1 MARFASTLLL
11 VVALAALLSPS
22 PVPADPPAADVA
34 VNDALALQQAMHD
47 AKYYLQHGNDSKK
60 AVELLEQQLP
70 RVNGNGEYLRLL
82 RDAYRARFQDL
93 YLGKQPAQAE
103 VFLERLCVLEP
114 GAATD
119 ATLRPQPEAPRKI
132 EPAPAKAPE
141 PKQASIFPD
150 FGKIFKT
157 AQAPTKPNVVRGVP
171 AEDPFDVSNQRDLLP
186 ASGEKSDERQSKA
199 RQIVSRADDEF
210 KKNHYGPA
218 RTLYEEARALDAESL
233 AERHEHWAYCVLSDA
248 IEQLKQTSLPGK
260 ALADLRQQVEG
271 AVATSPSLTKSAQ
284 DILQEIEIRQKGAIA
299 PAAANVARAGLKHL
313 GQNPEG
319 WHVTDTPNFRIFH
332 KQNDEFAEKV
342 AQVAEQTRVEMARKW
357 FGNDG
362 AAWQPRC
369 ELIVHPTGQAYSQMT
384 GVSQSSP
391 GHSRIESDK
400 SNAARVIARRM
411 DMRLDSPGMMDSILP
426 HETTHVVLAGQFGAF
441 PVPRWADEGIAVLT
455 EPAAKIAQHRQNLQR
470 CHQQGQ
476 LFGLKELMVL
486 QDYPEPRRVTAFY
499 AQSVM
504 LVDFLTQQKGPTVL
518 TSFVRDG
525 LREGYEPALQRHYG
539 MNFAQLQ
546 QLWNQQVLGG
556 QKVAA
561 GN

>member
-1 MARFASTLLL
+1 MARYASTLLL
-11 VVALAALLSPS
+11 VAALATVLSPS
-22 PVPADPPAADVA
+22 PLPADPPAADAA
-34 VNDALALQQAMHD
+34 VKDALALQQAMQE
-47 AKYYLQHGNDSKK
+47 AKYFLQHGNDSKK
-60 AVELLEQQLP
+60 AVALLELQLP
-70 RVNGNGEYLRLL
+70 KVNGNADFLRLI
-82 RDAYRARFQDL
+82 RDAYRARVQDL

-119 ATLRPQPEAPRKI
+119 PTLRPQPEAPQKV
-132 EPAPAKAPE
+132 EPATVKAPE

-157 AQAPTKPNVVRGVP
+157 TQAPVKPKVVRGVP
-171 AEDPFDVSNQRDLLP
+171 AEDPFDVSNQRALLS
-186 ASGEKSDERQSKA
+186 AAGEKRTKA
-199 RQIVSRADDEF
+199 EQLVLRADGAF
-210 KKNHYGPA
+210 KKNQYGPA
-218 RTLYEEARALDAESL
+218 RTLYEEARSLDPDSIAD
-233 AERHEHWAYCVLSDA
+233 RREHWAYCVLNDA
-248 IEQLKQTSLPGK
+248 IEQLAQTNLPGK
-260 ALADLRQQVEG
+260 SLANLRQQVQG

-284 DILQEIEIRQKGAIA
+284 EILQEIDSRQKSPVNTAV
-299 PAAANVARAGLKHL
+299 ANVALADLKHL

-319 WHVTDTPNFRIFH
+319 WQVTDTPNFRIFH
-332 KQNDEFAEKV
+332 KQNSEFAEKV
-342 AQVAEQTRVEMARKW
+342 AQIAEQTRVEMARKW

-369 ELIVHPTGQAYSQMT
+369 ELIVHPTGQEYSQMT

-411 DMRLDSPGMMDSILP
+411 DMRLDSPGMMDAILP
-426 HETTHVVLAGQFGAF
+426 HETTHVVLAGQFGPF

-455 EPAAKIAQHRQNLQR
+455 EPAAKIAQHRQNLLR
-470 CHQQGQ
+470 FHEQGL

-486 QDYPEPRRVTAFY
+486 QDYPESRRVSAFY

-504 LVDFLTQQKGPTVL
+504 LVEFLTAQKGPVVL

-539 MNFAQLQ
+539 MSFAQLQ
-546 QLWNQQVLGG
+546 QLWSQQVLGG
-556 QKVAA
+556 QKLAA